1 LEQRSRG
8 QYRTQPA
15 RGHSPM
21 VYVRGAGVP
30 SYVTEAVY
38 RAGGHEPAF
47 EQLPTEDEYD
57 AKCANEMTI
66 PPAIWK

>member
-1 LEQRSRG
+1 
-8 QYRTQPA
+8 
-15 RGHSPM
+15 M
-21 VYVRGAGVP
+21 VYVRGAGAP

-66 PPAIWK
+66 PTAIWK